1 MLHEI
6 ISSSLFLLLIF
17 PCSTNRWLF
26 FRLCLFS
33 SEQQQLHSVV
43 PLHCAL
49 ALRCCGHWS
58 PPVKFRSSKLL
69 SGMDGSAGEQLNLP
83 PFAPFS
89 SLWGVSR
96 SQTKHARHH
105 HHHCHSHC
113 YVLQTPQHIFN
124 GQKKEQEHE
133 EEDRKTDNPSAC
145 RTRVMTLQTQLKTFF
160 SFPPSRSCRVFM
172 CK

>member
-1 MLHEI
+1 MR
-6 ISSSLFLLLIF
+6 LLAAH
-17 PCSTNRWLF
+17 CF
-26 FRLCLFS
+26 FFLFS
-33 SEQQQLHSVV
+33 HVQQTVGFFPSMSLQFRTVV

-124 GQKKEQEHE
+124 GQKKEQEYE

-160 SFPPSRSCRVFM
+160 SFPSRSWWCFHVQIEWV
-172 CK
+172 